1 MREINATTFL
11 KDISNH
17 GMTVRLDN
25 GLYRHL
31 VFRTPAPN
39 SWNMW
44 FELVTWPGS
53 LTINGDMGTW
63 SFARVEDM
71 FTFFRSAELRINAQ
85 YWAEK
90 ITAESRFGGPH
101 KQFIPEVFKANV
113 ISSLD
118 GYGLSAQHQEEVVKA
133 LRDDAFHDE
142 DEAYMR
148 RAVAEFKHEGFKFS
162 DSWEIDG
169 SGYTGHY
176 LWCLHAIV
184 WGIQQYDSAN
194 AKPVPAEIPA
204 GGKT

>member
-1 MREINATTFL
+1 MKTIDAPAFL
-11 KDISNH
+11 KDVAEH
-17 GMTVRLDN
+17 LMTVRLDN

-31 VFRTPAPN
+31 TFRRPGPN

-44 FELVTWPGS
+44 FDIVTWPGS
-53 LTINGDMGTW
+53 LIINGDMGTW
-63 SFARVEDM
+63 SFARIEDM
-71 FTFFRSAELRINAQ
+71 FTFFRSAALRINAQ

-101 KQFIPEVFKANV
+101 KKFIPEIFQTNV
-113 ISSLD
+113 EASLD
-118 GYGLSAQHQEEVVKA
+118 GYGLSRDKKRKIVKA
-133 LRDDAFHDE
+133 LREEAFHDE

-148 RAVAEFKHEGFKFS
+148 RAVAEFKHDGFEFS

-169 SGYTGHY
+169 SGYTSHY

-194 AKPVPAEIPA
+194 AKPVPAVEPA